1 MTRGV
6 CSSVVITWV
15 SYVEN
20 SIFLFVHTSKT
31 FVFCSTYSN
40 AYYTFMHQN
49 ETNVLDINLYCK
61 ASNLLDAIG
70 TDSNYCRFKLRG
82 GVKFIWV
89 YDNKW

>member
-1 MTRGV
+1 
-6 CSSVVITWV
+6 
-15 SYVEN
+15 
-20 SIFLFVHTSKT
+20 
-31 FVFCSTYSN
+31 
-40 AYYTFMHQN
+40 MHQN